1 MRYVYKIANI
11 ALIFTLIGAMLCQ
24 NIAYALPDSLNLR
37 PLLRGSKRA
46 GETIELVNSIL
57 SKQSQKSSQNGS
69 PSISIEDILRFYKET
84 GSIEASPVIKKY
96 GHQTDIYIFKNWNLV
111 IKTPMS
117 IVKTITYFL
126 FDASEHFKHK
136 KEIKSLGLALAV
148 ALIDIGTPTKKSPHI
163 TRNKLGGLAAPF
175 ASVNG
180 TIWQQMVIPYEERLR
195 QLCHEEKTGEAK
207 ALIGKLVE
215 LNRSIW
221 KRGVFV
227 KDTVYKNIG
236 IDNNGDVVL
245 IDVGRVQDKKPP
257 LWKIKLY
264 LAFMKSK
271 ELSFLAEFNKE
282 LSQYY
287 KELTSRQWTAK
298 DINKLWGTE
307 EGRELDFVLDVRLR
321 KFLIK
326 SVASSEETKVK
337 VKKRLHVKQKGGKKQ
352 SIWNLFEKWF
362 FGGVEKAYAEGM
374 LSERGFRK
382 KMAIKESKAMK
393 VYAQTVLAQALMEI
407 VILLGQF
414 ALVGLFGFTGKLD
427 LGTGYFAL
435 WFPSML
441 LRAGPIVYFWW
452 RNPQVKFA
460 LALVLGIILPPGI
473 GFAVI
478 PAQAIFTFRSIFYFK
493 VGAVTSHIF
502 EKNELFIPASF
513 IKPIDPVYMTTA
525 EGNQV
530 PVVLKTIIPLSTIEP
545 VGPAG
550 KDL

>member
-435 WFPSML
+435 WFPSMI
-441 LRAGPIVYFWW
+441 LRVAPIIYFWW
-452 RNPQVKFA
+452 RNPRVKFV
-460 LALVLGIILPPGI
+460 LAFILGVLFPPGA
-473 GFAVI
+473 GFAII
-478 PAQAIFTFRSIFYFK
+478 PLQAIFTFRSVFHFK
-493 VGAVTSHIF
+493 VKALTSRIF
-502 EKNELFIPASF
+502 EKNKLSIPAAF
-513 IKPIDPVYMTTA
+513 IEPIDPVSMA
-525 EGNQV
+525 PAKESQLSV
-530 PVVLKTIIPLSTIEP
+530 ILKTIIPLSTIEP
-545 VGPAG
+545 IDPAG